1 MVERVKARV
10 SRLQKGAASSKRT
23 EAQGREISSQ
33 RTAGG
38 REKHTFQG
46 RFSVLPLG
54 LRYMAL
60 GAFWFSLMSLL
71 VKMAG
76 QRLPSQEIVLVRAVI
91 TLALSYLLVRRAG
104 VNIWGKN
111 KRLLVLRGLLG
122 FTALSFFYY
131 SLVHL
136 PLAEASII
144 QYTNPIFTAILAA
157 LLLREHMGRWDI
169 GSVLISLF
177 GVVLIARPG
186 FLFGSTSQLSPL
198 AVGIALTGA
207 LCSAGAYV
215 SIRKM
220 TGEHPLVIVFYLP
233 LVTLIATIPIAAP
246 SLVWPTPIEWLV
258 LIGVGITT
266 QIAQVYM
273 TQGLQMERAGRA
285 TAVGY
290 LQVVFAAVWG
300 ALFFAEYPDRWSLL
314 GGVLILGSTFLLAQR
329 GKKDR
334 AHVTQATGVIA
345 PVEA

>member
-1 MVERVKARV
+1 
-10 SRLQKGAASSKRT
+10 
-23 EAQGREISSQ
+23 
-33 RTAGG
+33 
-38 REKHTFQG
+38 
-46 RFSVLPLG
+46 
-54 LRYMAL
+54 MAL

-71 VKMAG
+71 VKVAG

-91 TLALSYLLVRRAG
+91 TLGLSYLLVRRTG
-104 VNIWGKN
+104 VHIWGKN

-157 LLLREHMGRWDI
+157 LLLREHMGRWDV
-169 GSVLISLF
+169 GGVLVSFL
-177 GVVLIARPG
+177 GVLLIARPG
-186 FLFGSTSQLSPL
+186 FLFGSTSQLSPF

-215 SIRKM
+215 TIRKM
-220 TGEHPLVIVFYLP
+220 AGEHPLVIVFYLP
-233 LVTLIATIPIAAP
+233 LVTLVATVPIAAP
-246 SLVWPTPIEWLV
+246 SLIWPTPREWLV
-258 LIGVGITT
+258 LVGVGVTT

-273 TQGLQMERAGRA
+273 TRGLQMERAGRA

-290 LQVVFAAVWG
+290 LQVVFAAAWG
-300 ALFFAEYPDRWSLL
+300 ALFFAEFPDRWSLL
-314 GGVLILGSTFLLAQR
+314 GGSLILGSTLLLAER
-329 GKKDR
+329 GRRER
-334 AHVTQATGVIA
+334 AHLAQSTGVVA

>member
-1 MVERVKARV
+1 MERVKGRT
-10 SRLQKGAASSKRT
+10 SRLQRGATGIQRPHGEGPESSSRVT
-23 EAQGREISSQ
+23 SGES
-33 RTAGG
+33 
-38 REKHTFQG
+38 EKHG
-46 RFSVLPLG
+46 SRGYLSVLPLG

-71 VKMAG
+71 VKIAG

-104 VNIWGKN
+104 VDIWGKN

-157 LLLREHMGRWDI
+157 LLLREHMGRWEV
-169 GSVLISLF
+169 GSVVISLF

-220 TGEHPLVIVFYLP
+220 TAEHPLVIVFYLP

-258 LIGVGITT
+258 LVGVGITT

-273 TQGLQMERAGRA
+273 THGLQMERAGRA

-314 GGVLILGSTFLLAQR
+314 GGALILGSTFLLAQR

-334 AHVTQATGVIA
+334 AHVAQATGVVA